1 MLHILV
7 TGSKGQLGSEI
18 KKISKDYPTIK
29 FTFVDREEMPLDDND
44 SIIRF
49 LNQLQP
55 NLIVSAG
62 AYTAVD
68 QAENE
73 KELVDQINHLAVET
87 MAKWCSN
94 NHAKLIHISTDYV
107 FDGKSDIPYKES
119 DFTAP
124 INWYGETK
132 LRGEQAIECIMKEA
146 VIIRTSWVYSEYGNN
161 FVKTMLRLMKD
172 RESIGVV
179 NDQVGTPTY
188 ALDLAKTILSII
200 ESDNWVSGV
209 YHYSNEGKISWY
221 DFAIEIN
228 KLNGL
233 NCQVNP
239 VSSAQFPTIAKRPNY
254 SLLDKTKIKQT
265 YKLDVPSWE
274 QSLEECLN
282 ILNKQT

>member
-18 KKISKDYPTIK
+18 KKVSKDYPTIQ

-44 SIIRF
+44 LIITF

-73 KELVDQINHLAVET
+73 KELVNQINHFAVAT

-107 FDGKSDIPYKES
+107 FDGKSAIPYKES
-119 DFTAP
+119 DHTSP

-132 LRGEQAIECIMKEA
+132 LRGEQAIESIMQEA
-146 VIIRTSWVYSEYGNN
+146 VIIRTAWVYSEYGNN

-179 NDQVGTPTY
+179 NDQVGAPTY
-188 ALDLAKTILSII
+188 AFDLAKAIMTII

-209 YHYSNEGKISWY
+209 FHFSNEGEISWY
-221 DFAIEIN
+221 DFAKEIQR
-228 KLNGL
+228 LSSL

-239 VSSAQFPTIAKRPNY
+239 VTSDQFPTTAKRPNY

-282 ILNKQT
+282 ILKK

>member
-73 KELVDQINHLAVET
+73 KELVDQINHLAVVT
-87 MAKWCSN
+87 MAKWCAD

-132 LRGEQAIECIMKEA
+132 LRGEQAIERIMKEA

-188 ALDLAKTILSII
+188 ALDLAKTILSIV

-209 YHYSNEGKISWY
+209 YHYSNEGVISWY
-221 DFAIEIN
+221 DFAVEIN
-228 KLNGL
+228 KLSGL

-239 VSSAQFPTIAKRPNY
+239 VSSAQFSTTAKRPNY

-265 YKLDVPSWE
+265 YKLDVPEWS

-282 ILNKQT
+282 KLNK

>member
-18 KKISKDYPTIK
+18 KKVSKNYPTIQ

-44 SIIRF
+44 FIITF

-73 KELVDQINHLAVET
+73 KELVDQINHLAVAT

-107 FDGKSDIPYKES
+107 FDGKSAIPYKENDHTS
-119 DFTAP
+119 P

-132 LRGEQAIECIMKEA
+132 LRGEQAIERIMQEA
-146 VIIRTSWVYSEYGNN
+146 VIIRTAWVYSEFGHN
-161 FVKTMLRLMKD
+161 FVKTMLRLMKE

-188 ALDLAKTILSII
+188 ALDLAKAIMTII

-209 YHYSNEGKISWY
+209 FHFSNEGEISWY
-221 DFAIEIN
+221 DFAVEIN
-228 KLNGL
+228 KLGGL
-233 NCQVNP
+233 NCKVNA
-239 VSSAQFPTIAKRPNY
+239 VSSDQFPTAAKRPNY

-265 YKLDVPSWE
+265 YNVMVPAWEESLKL
-274 QSLEECLN
+274 CLK
-282 ILNKQT
+282 ILNP

>member
-73 KELVDQINHLAVET
+73 KELVDQINHLAVAT
-87 MAKWCSN
+87 MAKWCAD

-132 LRGEQAIECIMKEA
+132 LRGEQAIERIMKEA

-188 ALDLAKTILSII
+188 AYDLAEAIITIITGDTW
-200 ESDNWVSGV
+200 EPGV
-209 YHYSNEGKISWY
+209 YHYSNEGQISWFE
-221 DFAIEIN
+221 FAVAIKELSQI
-228 KLNGL
+228 KCEVKG
-233 NCQVNP
+233 VT
-239 VSSAQFPTIAKRPNY
+239 SDEFPTLAKRPKY
-254 SLLDKTKIKQT
+254 SLLDKTKIKTT
-265 YKLDVPSWE
+265 YKLSVPDWKN
-274 QSLEECLN
+274 SLDQCLQ
-282 ILNKQT
+282 ILNA